1 MMAKDHIGIVGTGLY
16 LPDEKMTAAEISEET
31 NGYWAE
37 EAVKEKLGIVQKVMP
52 GEDDGTQE
60 MGVRAAKDA
69 LERTGVDPKEIDL
82 ILGIGEEWKEYPLT
96 TSSIYIQ
103 GQIGATNA
111 WGIDLQQRCCTTVAA
126 LKIAESMMLAD
137 DEIETA
143 MIVGGYRNVDYVDY
157 TDKPMSMMYNLGA
170 GGGALI
176 VKKNYGKN
184 VLMGTEIM
192 SDGKMARDAG
202 VKYGG
207 CKNPITRENI
217 DKAQKSLTL
226 FNPEHMKERLNE
238 VSMDNWM
245 KCIDGAF
252 EEAGIDKDELG
263 YLAVLHF
270 KRSMHNYMLD
280 LLNITDQNTT
290 YLSHYGHLGQID
302 QILSLRL
309 GLEDNKIEDGTVI
322 SMIAAGIGYAWAANV
337 IKWGEL
343 D

>member
-1 MMAKDHIGIVGTGLY
+1 MAKDHIGIVGTGLY
-16 LPDEKMTAAEISEET
+16 LPDERMTAAEISEATE
-31 NGYWAE
+31 GYWAE
-37 EAVKEKLGIVQKVMP
+37 EAVKEKLGIIEKVMP
-52 GEDDGTQE
+52 GEDDGTQA
-60 MGVRAAKDA
+60 MGVRAAEDA
-69 LERTGVDPKEIDL
+69 LERTGIDPEEIDL

-103 GQIGATNA
+103 GQIGAKNA
-111 WGIDLQQRCCTTVAA
+111 LAIDMQQRCCTTVAA

-137 DEIETA
+137 DEINTA
-143 MIVGGYRNVDYVDY
+143 MIVGGYRNVDFVDY

-184 VLMGTEIM
+184 VLMGSHIM
-192 SDGKMARDAG
+192 SDGSLARDAG

-207 CKNPITRENI
+207 CKNPISCENI
-217 DKAQKSLTL
+217 DQAQKSLTI

-238 VSMDNWM
+238 ISMENWM
-245 KCIDGAF
+245 HCIDQSF
-252 EEAGIDKDELG
+252 EKAGIDKDDLD

-280 LLNITDQNTT
+280 LLNIEEDQSS
-290 YLSHYGHLGQID
+290 YLSHYGHIGQID

-343 D
+343 E

>member
-1 MMAKDHIGIVGTGLY
+1 MAKDHIGIVGTGLY
-16 LPDEKMTAAEISEET
+16 LPDERMTAAEISEATE
-31 NGYWAE
+31 GYWAE
-37 EAVKEKLGIVQKVMP
+37 EAVKEKLGIIEKVMP
-52 GEDDGTQE
+52 GEDDGTQA
-60 MGVRAAKDA
+60 MGVRAAEDA
-69 LERTGVDPKEIDL
+69 LERTGIDPEEIDL

-103 GQIGATNA
+103 GQIGAKNA
-111 WGIDLQQRCCTTVAA
+111 WAIDMQQRCCTTVAA

-137 DEIETA
+137 DEINTA
-143 MIVGGYRNVDYVDY
+143 MIVGGYRNVDFVDY

-184 VLMGTEIM
+184 VLMGSHIM
-192 SDGKMARDAG
+192 SDGSLARDAG

-207 CKNPITRENI
+207 CKNPISCDNI
-217 DKAQKSLTL
+217 DQAQKSLTI

-238 VSMDNWM
+238 ISMENWM
-245 KCIDGAF
+245 HCIDQSF
-252 EEAGIDKDELG
+252 EKAGIDKDDLG

-280 LLNITDQNTT
+280 LLNIEEDQSS
-290 YLSHYGHLGQID
+290 YLSHYGHIGQID

-343 D
+343 E